1 MSNLTR
7 WEPMHEMMS
16 LREAMDRLF
25 DDAFTRPV
33 SMRDLSAMPLI
44 DLSEDDDEIT
54 VKAVLPGLK
63 PEDVQ
68 ISVTADVLTI
78 KGEFKNEDESKNRN
92 YLIRERRFGSF
103 ERMMQLPT
111 EVQTE
116 KAHADFADG
125 ILTIRLPKAE
135 AVKPKSISIKVK

>member
-7 WEPMHEMMS
+7 WEPMREMMS

-33 SMRDLSAMPLI
+33 SLRDLAALPLI
-44 DLSEDDDEIT
+44 DLSQDDDEIT

-78 KGEFKNEDESKNRN
+78 KGEFKNEDEGKNRN

-103 ERMMQLPT
+103 ERMIQLPT

>member
-1 MSNLTR
+1 MR
-7 WEPMHEMMS
+7 EMMS

-33 SMRDLSAMPLI
+33 SLRDLAALHLI
-44 DLSEDDDEIT
+44 DLSQDDDEIT

-78 KGEFKNEDESKNRN
+78 KGEFKNEDEGKNRN

-103 ERMMQLPT
+103 ERMIQLPT

>member
-1 MSNLTR
+1 
-7 WEPMHEMMS
+7 MHEMMS

-103 ERMMQLPT
+103 ERMIQLPT

>member
-1 MSNLTR
+1 MTNLTR
-7 WEPMHEMMS
+7 WEPMREMMS

-33 SMRDLSAMPLI
+33 SLRDLAALPLV
-44 DLSEDDDEIT
+44 DLSQDDDEIT

-68 ISVTADVLTI
+68 ISITADVLTI
-78 KGEFKNEDESKNRN
+78 KGEFKDEGEDKNRN

-103 ERMMQLPT
+103 ERMIQLPT

>member
-7 WEPMHEMMS
+7 WEPMREMMS

-33 SMRDLSAMPLI
+33 SLRDLAALPLV
-44 DLSEDDDEIT
+44 DLSQDDDEIT

-68 ISVTADVLTI
+68 ISITADVLTI
-78 KGEFKNEDESKNRN
+78 KGEFKDEDESKNRN

-103 ERMMQLPT
+103 ERMIQLPT

>member
-7 WEPMHEMMS
+7 WEPMREMMS

-33 SMRDLSAMPLI
+33 SLHDLAALPLI
-44 DLSEDDDEIT
+44 DLSQDDDEIT

-78 KGEFKNEDESKNRN
+78 KGEFKNEDEGKNRN

-103 ERMMQLPT
+103 ERMIQLPT

>member
-7 WEPMHEMMS
+7 WEPMREMMS
-16 LREAMDRLF
+16 LREAMDQLF

-33 SMRDLSAMPLI
+33 SLRDLAALPLI
-44 DLSEDDDEIT
+44 DLSQDDDEIT

-63 PEDVQ
+63 AEDVQ

-78 KGEFKNEDESKNRN
+78 KGEFKNEDEGKNRN

-103 ERMMQLPT
+103 ERMIQLPT

>member
-7 WEPMHEMMS
+7 WEPIHEMMS
-16 LREAMDRLF
+16 LREAIDRLI

-125 ILTIRLPKAE
+125 MLTLRLPKAE

>member
-7 WEPMHEMMS
+7 WEPIHEMMS

-125 ILTIRLPKAE
+125 MLTLRLPKAE

>member
-7 WEPMHEMMS
+7 WEPMREMMS
-16 LREAMDRLF
+16 LREAMDQLF

-33 SMRDLSAMPLI
+33 SLRDLAALPLI
-44 DLSEDDDEIT
+44 DLSQDDDEIT

-78 KGEFKNEDESKNRN
+78 KGEFKNEDEGKNRN

-103 ERMMQLPT
+103 ERMIQLPT